1 MKIKKGFV
9 LRKVGG
15 ENIVVPVGEM
25 SKSFHGMIKLNE
37 TAGFIWRC
45 LQDSLTEPQIA
56 AKLAEVYDVS
66 PERAAADVAALLRQ
80 MDEHGF
86 LEP

>member
-1 MKIKKGFV
+1 MKIRSGFILREV
-9 LRKVGG
+9 LGSPM
-15 ENIVVPVGEM
+15 VVATGDAARN
-25 SKSFHGMIKLNE
+25 FHGMIKLNE

-45 LQDSLTEPQIA
+45 LQDGLTELQIA

>member
-1 MKIKKGFV
+1 MKIRSGCSVREV
-9 LRKVGG
+9 LGSPM
-15 ENIVVPVGEM
+15 VVATGDAARN
-25 SKSFHGMIKLNE
+25 FHGMIKLNE

-45 LQDSLTEPQIA
+45 LQDGLTEPQIA

>member
-1 MKIKKGFV
+1 MKIRSGFILREV
-9 LRKVGG
+9 LGSPM
-15 ENIVVPVGEM
+15 VVATGDAARN
-25 SKSFHGMIKLNE
+25 FHGMIKLNE
-37 TAGFIWRC
+37 TAGFIWHC
-45 LQDSLTEPQIA
+45 LQDGLTEPQIA

>member
-1 MKIKKGFV
+1 MKIRSGFILREV
-9 LRKVGG
+9 LGSPM
-15 ENIVVPVGEM
+15 VVATGDAARN
-25 SKSFHGMIKLNE
+25 FHGMIKLNE

-45 LQDSLTEPQIA
+45 LQDGLTEPQIA

-66 PERAAADVAALLRQ
+66 PERAADVAALLRQ

>member
-1 MKIKKGFV
+1 MKIRSGFILREV
-9 LRKVGG
+9 LGSPM
-15 ENIVVPVGEM
+15 VVATGDAARN
-25 SKSFHGMIKLNE
+25 FHGMIKLNE

-45 LQDSLTEPQIA
+45 LQDSLTGPQIA

>member
-1 MKIKKGFV
+1 MKIRSGFILREV
-9 LRKVGG
+9 LGSPM
-15 ENIVVPVGEM
+15 VVATGDAARN
-25 SKSFHGMIKLNE
+25 FHGMIKLNE
-37 TAGFIWRC
+37 TAGFIWLC
-45 LQDSLTEPQIA
+45 LQDGLTEPQIT

>member
-1 MKIKKGFV
+1 MKIRSGFILREV
-9 LRKVGG
+9 LGSPM
-15 ENIVVPVGEM
+15 VVATGDAARN
-25 SKSFHGMIKLNE
+25 FHGMIKLNE
-37 TAGFIWRC
+37 TAGFIWRR
-45 LQDSLTEPQIA
+45 LQDGLTEPQIA

-66 PERAAADVAALLRQ
+66 QERAAADVAALLRQ

>member
-1 MKIKKGFV
+1 MKIRSGFILREV
-9 LRKVGG
+9 LGSPM
-15 ENIVVPVGEM
+15 VVATGDAARN
-25 SKSFHGMIKLNE
+25 FHGMIKLNE
-37 TAGFIWRC
+37 TAGVIWRG
-45 LQDSLTEPQIA
+45 LQDGRTEPQIA

>member
-1 MKIKKGFV
+1 MKIRSGFILREV
-9 LRKVGG
+9 LGSPM
-15 ENIVVPVGEM
+15 VVATGDAARN
-25 SKSFHGMIKLNE
+25 FHGMIKLNE

-45 LQDSLTEPQIA
+45 LQDGLTEPQIA

-66 PERAAADVAALLRQ
+66 QERAAADVAALLRQ
-80 MDEHGF
+80 MNDHGF

>member
-1 MKIKKGFV
+1 MKIRSGFILREV
-9 LRKVGG
+9 LGSPM
-15 ENIVVPVGEM
+15 VVATGDAARN
-25 SKSFHGMIKLNE
+25 FHGMIKLNE

-66 PERAAADVAALLRQ
+66 PERAAADVAALFRQ

>member
-1 MKIKKGFV
+1 MKIRSGFILREV
-9 LRKVGG
+9 LGSPM
-15 ENIVVPVGEM
+15 VVATGDAARN
-25 SKSFHGMIKLNE
+25 FHGMIKLNE
-37 TAGFIWRC
+37 TAGVIWRC

>member
-1 MKIKKGFV
+1 MK
-9 LRKVGG
+9 
-15 ENIVVPVGEM
+15 
-25 SKSFHGMIKLNE
+25 KLFAA
-37 TAGFIWRC
+37 TLAAI
-45 LQDSLTEPQIA
+45 LILT
-56 AKLAEVYDVS
+56 

>member
-1 MKIKKGFV
+1 MKIRSGFILREV
-9 LRKVGG
+9 LGSPM
-15 ENIVVPVGEM
+15 VVATGDAARN
-25 SKSFHGMIKLNE
+25 FRGMIKLNE

-45 LQDSLTEPQIA
+45 LQDGLTKPQIVE
-56 AKLAEVYDVS
+56 KMTETYDVS
-66 PERAAADVAALLRQ
+66 PEKAATDVAALLRQ

>member
-1 MKIKKGFV
+1 MKIRSGFILREV
-9 LRKVGG
+9 LGSPM
-15 ENIVVPVGEM
+15 VVATGDAARN
-25 SKSFHGMIKLNE
+25 FHGMIKLNE

-45 LQDSLTEPQIA
+45 LQDGLTEPQIA

-66 PERAAADVAALLRQ
+66 PEMAAADVAALLRQ

>member
-1 MKIKKGFV
+1 MKIRSGFILREV
-9 LRKVGG
+9 LGSPM
-15 ENIVVPVGEM
+15 VVATGDAARN
-25 SKSFHGMIKLNE
+25 FHGMIKLNE
-37 TAGFIWRC
+37 TGGFIWRC
-45 LQDSLTEPQIA
+45 LQDGLTEPQIA

-66 PERAAADVAALLRQ
+66 QERAAADVAALLRQ

>member
-1 MKIKKGFV
+1 MKIRSGFILREV
-9 LRKVGG
+9 LGSPM
-15 ENIVVPVGEM
+15 VVATGDAARN
-25 SKSFHGMIKLNE
+25 FHGMIKLNE
-37 TAGFIWRC
+37 TAGFICRC
-45 LQDSLTEPQIA
+45 LQDGLTEPQIA